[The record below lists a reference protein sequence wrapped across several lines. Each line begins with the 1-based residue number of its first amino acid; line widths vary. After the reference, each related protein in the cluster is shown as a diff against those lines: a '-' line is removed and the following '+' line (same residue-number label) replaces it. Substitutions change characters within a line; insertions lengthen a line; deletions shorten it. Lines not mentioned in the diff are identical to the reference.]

1 MDKKYEKKANRNKVK
16 LNKKNIKL
24 TPIFKDKTDV
34 VKLGKAVIALAEYHA
49 KQEYEDRLD

>member
-1 MDKKYEKKANRNKVK
+1 MDKKNEKKANHNKVK

-34 VKLGKAVIALAEYHA
+34 AKLGKAVIALAEYYA
-49 KQEYEDRLD
+49 KQEKKDRLD